1 MEETCRAH
9 QNEHNMTL
17 DNLNANKTE
26 FESLKTSR
34 PVLDEQYIYFQET
47 KAYIR
52 DFVDCYNEK
61 VCFEFFFKNL
71 FCFIK

>member
-1 MEETCRAH
+1 
-9 QNEHNMTL
+9 MTL

-34 PVLDEQYIYFQET
+34 PVLDEQYIYFQEM

-61 VCFEFFFKNL
+61 VCFKLLIF
-71 FCFIK
+71 